1 MPTPSRRWRNAA
13 GLVAAAMVGALL
25 LAGCSRTTSGG
36 ASGGFEAQDGAP
48 GSGAEAPAAAEALPA
63 PTAQLGKEGDA
74 QQAPTQVEPQ
84 RSLIYTGTMSVK
96 VDDVVKAA
104 DRAVDI
110 AEGSGGAIG
119 ADRRTL
125 DADRSSAQ
133 LILRVPADKFASTL
147 DELAKLGTEESRAIA
162 TQDVTEQLIDL
173 DARLTTQRASV
184 ERVRALLA
192 RAQTIGEVVTI
203 ESELAR
209 REAELA
215 SLEQRKEKLAG
226 LVALSTIT
234 LNLRGPA
241 APAPEEE
248 TKTGFLAG
256 LKSGWAAFLE
266 SIKILLT
273 VAGWLLPWVIAVG
286 APIWLGIW
294 LLRRRRPVPVP
305 VPVTAG
311 TTGPTGP
318 PPADVASPPPPPNE
332 Q

>member
-25 LAGCSRTTSGG
+25 LAGCSRTNSGPG
-36 ASGGFEAQDGAP
+36 STSGGFEAQDGVP
-48 GSGAEAPAAAEALPA
+48 GSGAEAPAGDALPA
-63 PTAQLGKEGDA
+63 PTAQAGKEGGP

-96 VDDVVKAA
+96 VDDVVTAA

-110 AEGSGGAIG
+110 AEASGGAIG

-133 LILRVPADKFASTL
+133 LILRVPADRFASTL
-147 DELAKLGTEESRAIA
+147 DELAKLGTEESRAIQ

-173 DARLTTQRASV
+173 DARLITQRASV

-192 RAQTIGEVVTI
+192 RAQNIGEVVTI

-248 TKTGFLAG
+248 TNTGFLAG

-266 SIKILLT
+266 SIRILLT
-273 VAGWLLPWVIAVG
+273 VAGWLLPWVVAVG

-305 VPVTAG
+305 VTATAG
-311 TTGPTGP
+311 PTGPTGP
-318 PPADVASPPPPPNE
+318 AAADLPAPPPPNE